1 VKPISGAISAQ
12 IYEIFGINQKE
23 NGPRPSQSMFRKITL
38 LCVFLAFC
46 IVVLGAYVRL
56 SDAGLGCPDW
66 PGCYGE
72 MVVPD
77 DVQSIERANEA
88 YPERPLEAEKAWKE
102 MVHRYLAGTLGLLI
116 FLLWLMAW
124 WVKQAK
130 WSTVAFA
137 TGLLVLV
144 AFHAALWMWTVTLKV
159 MPIIVMAHL
168 LAGLAT
174 LALLFRLYLQSN
186 SRLIQGPKRTGLKWF
201 AGIGLLLLVCQ
212 IALGGWT
219 STNYAALACPD
230 FPTCLGQWWPDVD
243 YRQGFT
249 FQGGFGIDYE
259 GGILEPR
266 ARAAIHWVHR
276 LGAVATFIVLGSLA
290 LLAAIRRY
298 PMRLRV
304 AGLLLLLLL
313 AIQITLGIGNVLLR
327 MPVAVATAHNAGAAL
342 LLLLV
347 VYIHFYAGRSLAV
360 RRESQEVSDAARLEA
375 VPAEQAAPVA
385 TKVPV
390 EVAPPIAVEVPP
402 ETTPEN
408 LFLRLKSQLNRT
420 RSGLTGVLATLP
432 LGKKAIDEDVLEG
445 IEAGLLMADIGVDA
459 TAEIIDQ
466 ITASVHRHQLNDSEA
481 LTTALHDNMLA
492 ILEPCSQPLE
502 IPDDIRPF
510 VILVVGVN
518 GVGKTTTI
526 GKLAKRLQWQGHSV
540 MLAAGDTFRAAA
552 IEQLQTWGE
561 RNQIPVIA
569 QHTGA
574 DSASVIYDAVQAAKA
589 RGIDVLIADTAGR
602 LHTKS
607 HLMEELRKIKRII
620 GKIDPGAPHEV
631 LLVLDAGTGQ
641 NAISQAKLFNEAVAL
656 TGLALTKLDGTAK
669 GGVIVA
675 LAKQFGIPVRFIGI
689 GEGIDDLQDFDAK
702 SFVNA
707 LFVRETLH

>member
-1 VKPISGAISAQ
+1 
-12 IYEIFGINQKE
+12 
-23 NGPRPSQSMFRKITL
+23 MFRKITL
-38 LCVFLAFC
+38 FCVFLAFC
-46 IVVLGAYVRL
+46 VVVLGAYVRL

-77 DVQSIERANEA
+77 DVESIERANEA
-88 YPERPLEAEKAWKE
+88 YPDRPLESEKAWKE
-102 MVHRYLAGTLGLLI
+102 MVHRYLAGTLGFAIL
-116 FLLWLMAW
+116 LLWLMSW
-124 WVKQAK
+124 WVKNAK

-137 TGLLVLV
+137 SGLLILV
-144 AFHAALWMWTVTLKV
+144 VFQAALGMWTVTLKV
-159 MPIIVMAHL
+159 MPLIVMAHL

-174 LALLFRLYLQSN
+174 LALLFRLYLRSN
-186 SRLIQGPKRTGLKWF
+186 SRLVQGPRHTGLKWF

-243 YRQGFT
+243 YREAFT
-249 FQGGFGIDYE
+249 FQSDFGIDYE

-276 LGAVATFIVLGSLA
+276 LGAVATLIVLGSLA

-298 PMRLRV
+298 PTRLRI
-304 AGLLLLLLL
+304 AGILLGLLL
-313 AIQITLGIGNVLLR
+313 AMQITLGIGNVLLR
-327 MPVAVATAHNAGAAL
+327 MPLAVAAAHNAVAAL

-347 VYIHFYAGRSLAV
+347 VYIHFYTSRSLA
-360 RRESQEVSDAARLEA
+360 RKREEKDVPEAMKLEAGAAEQVVPAAREAHVEA
-375 VPAEQAAPVA
+375 VP
-385 TKVPV
+385 TIPV
-390 EVAPPIAVEVPP
+390 EAPP

-408 LFLRLKSQLNRT
+408 LFLRLKGQLNRT
-420 RSGLTGVLATLP
+420 RSGFTGVLATLP
-432 LGKKAIDEDVLEG
+432 LGKKSIDEEVLEE

-466 ITASVHRHQLNDSEA
+466 ITASVRGHQLNDSEA
-481 LTTALHDNMLA
+481 LTNALHDNILE
-492 ILEPCSQPLE
+492 ILEPCSQPLR

-526 GKLAKRLQWQGHSV
+526 GKLAKRLQWQGHRV

-552 IEQLQTWGE
+552 IEQLQVWGE

-569 QHTGA
+569 QHSGA
-574 DSASVIYDAVQAAKA
+574 DSASVIYDAVQAAMA

-620 GKIDPGAPHEV
+620 GKLDPSAPHEV

-641 NAISQAKLFNEAVAL
+641 NAISQAKQFNEAVEL
-656 TGLALTKLDGTAK
+656 TGIALTKLDGTAK

-702 SFVNA
+702 SFVDA